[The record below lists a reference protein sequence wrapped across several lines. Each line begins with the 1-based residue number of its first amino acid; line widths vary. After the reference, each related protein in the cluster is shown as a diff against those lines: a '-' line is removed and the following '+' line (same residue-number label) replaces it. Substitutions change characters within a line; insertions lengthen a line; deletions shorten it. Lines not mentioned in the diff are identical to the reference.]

1 MNRLILLIVV
11 IAMLLPIAL
20 IAQKASPADA
30 IQGVWFNAEK
40 TSKIEI
46 YKTKAGDFAG
56 HIVWLKELNDEN
68 NNPKTDP
75 LNPDPKLRS
84 RARMGMVVL
93 VSLDYKS
100 PGKWDDGKIYDP
112 MSGKTYSCKATLKN
126 NNTLELRGF
135 IGVPALGKTAV
146 WERTTK

>member
-11 IAMLLPIAL
+11 IAMMLPIAL

-30 IQGVWFNAEK
+30 ILGVWYNAEK

-46 YKTKAGDFAG
+46 YKTKAGDYAG
-56 HIVWLKELNDEN
+56 HIVWLKEPNDAKGT
-68 NNPKTDP
+68 PKTDP

-93 VSLDYKS
+93 VSLDYKG
-100 PGKWDDGKIYDP
+100 PNKWDDGKIYDP
-112 MSGKTYSCKATLKN
+112 MSGKTYSCKAKLTD

-135 IGVPALGKTAV
+135 LGVSMLGKTAV
-146 WERTTK
+146 WARTTK